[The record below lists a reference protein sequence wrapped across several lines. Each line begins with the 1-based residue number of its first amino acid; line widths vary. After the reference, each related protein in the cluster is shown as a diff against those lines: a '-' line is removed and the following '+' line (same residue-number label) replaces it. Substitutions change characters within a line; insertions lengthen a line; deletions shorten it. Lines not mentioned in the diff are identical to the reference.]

1 MKQRNVGIDILR
13 IVSMFFI
20 IIGHILMQGG
30 VLSVFGNEGPQSSY
44 YLFNVLYVLAFCGV
58 NCFALV
64 SGYVGWQNT
73 FKLEKIIKLWANVVF
88 WSVGVSLILFIYNKE
103 FFSVKEAISMFLP
116 LIRGRYWFFNAY
128 FVVFMFSP
136 LLNHL
141 IRTLP
146 KKTFQ
151 YFLFVAAFIFCIV
164 PFLALG
170 NDVLRIQSGFEFSW
184 LMVMYLVGGFFS
196 KYPVT
201 VKKPYKCLVACLGFT
216 LLNFIYKYL
225 IELVTVK
232 LWGTPSHGDLFMS
245 YTSPV
250 AVGEAV
256 CLLLYF
262 CNLKIDNKKL
272 IKTVGF
278 ITPTIFSVYIIHVHP
293 IVFWSILKD
302 AFVGLTEYN
311 LFLSFVLIIAIA
323 LAIFVGCVALD
334 YIRIFIFKLI
344 KVDYF
349 CKPLCD
355 FIKQKTSKLRG
366 LLWE

>member
-1 MKQRNVGIDILR
+1 MKQRNIGIDILR
-13 IVSMFFI
+13 VVSMFFI

-30 VLSVFGNEGPQSSY
+30 VLSAFCNEGLQVGY
-44 YLFNVLYVLAFCGV
+44 YFFNTIYVLAFCGV

-88 WSVGVSLILFIYNKE
+88 WSVGVSLVLFIYNKD

-136 LLNHL
+136 LLNHI

-146 KKTFQ
+146 QKTFQ
-151 YFLFVAAFIFCIV
+151 YFLFAGAFVFCVI

-170 NDVLRIQSGFEFSW
+170 NDVLRIQNGFEFSW
-184 LMVMYLVGGFFS
+184 LMVMYLVGGYFS
-196 KYPVT
+196 KYPIT
-201 VKKPYKCLVACLGFT
+201 IKKPYKCIIAFFGFA

-225 IELVTVK
+225 IELVTTK
-232 LWGTPSHGDLFMS
+232 LLGTPSHGDLFMS
-245 YTSPV
+245 YTSPI

-262 CNLKIDNKKL
+262 SNLKLNNRKL
-272 IKTVGF
+272 VKSIRF
-278 ITPTIFSVYIIHVHP
+278 ITPAIFSVYIIHVHP
-293 IVFWSILKD
+293 LVFWNILKD
-302 AFVGLTEYN
+302 AFTWLTEYN
-311 LFLSFVLIIAIA
+311 LLVAFMLILAIA
-323 LAIFVGCVALD
+323 LAIFIGCIALD
-334 YIRIFIFKLI
+334 YIRIILFKILKINMLCDKLGENITKLI
-344 KVDYF
+344 KKVV
-349 CKPLCD
+349 
-355 FIKQKTSKLRG
+355 KTCQQ
-366 LLWE
+366 

>member
-20 IIGHILMQGG
+20 ITGHILMQGG
-30 VLSVFGNEGPQSSY
+30 VLSAYSNLSLQGGY
-44 YLFNVLYVLAFCGV
+44 YFFNTIYVLAYCGV

-73 FKLEKIIKLWANVVF
+73 FKSEKIIKLWANVVF
-88 WSVGVSLILFIYNKE
+88 WSVGISLVLFIYNRD

-141 IRTLP
+141 IQTLP
-146 KKTFQ
+146 KRAFQ
-151 YFLFVAAFIFCIV
+151 HFLLAVAFVFCII

-170 NDVLRIQSGFEFSW
+170 NDVLRIQNGFEFSW
-184 LMVMYLVGGFFS
+184 LMVMYLVGGYFS

-201 VKKPYKCLVACLGFT
+201 IKKPYKCLVACLGFT
-216 LLNFIYKYL
+216 LFNFIYKYL
-225 IELVTVK
+225 IELVTTK
-232 LWGTPSHGDLFMS
+232 LLGEPSYGDIFMS

-250 AVGEAV
+250 IVGEAI

-262 CNLKIDNKKL
+262 SNLNVNNKKI
-272 IKTVGF
+272 IKLVGLV
-278 ITPTIFSVYIIHVHP
+278 TPCIFSVYIIHVHP
-293 IVFWSILKD
+293 LVFWSILKD
-302 AFVGLTEYN
+302 AFTGLTEYN
-311 LFLSFVLIIAIA
+311 LLVVFVLVIAIDI
-323 LAIFVGCVALD
+323 AIFIGCITLD
-334 YIRIFIFKLI
+334 YIRIFAFKFLKVNYFCDKISKLI
-344 KVDYF
+344 
-349 CKPLCD
+349 
-355 FIKQKTSKLRG
+355 IQKAAKIRG